1 MQTSWKK
8 VLVLPACG
16 AYFHAKFAILRIKY
30 ERWEKRC
37 RSKYWYQCC
46 QFCPYY
52 KIMEIKHLNSQKG
65 RILSFRL
72 TNFGVWNFTF
82 FLYEC
87 QTWQYWAV
95 KYTQE
100 GILFE
105 SNRLP
110 CSHAKVCAIIS
121 RRLQTSFNNLGEGS
135 NLIATIQVKNDCM

>member
-30 ERWEKRC
+30 ERWEKQF

-46 QFCPYY
+46 QFCLHYQIMDKK
-52 KIMEIKHLNSQKG
+52 KIS
-65 RILSFRL
+65 ILEKAAFWALDYLTLDHIISSFSYINVKL
-72 TNFGVWNFTF
+72 GNTEQWNT
-82 FLYEC
+82 L
-87 QTWQYWAV
+87 
-95 KYTQE
+95 E

-110 CSHAKVCAIIS
+110 CAIIS
-121 RRLQTSFNNLGEGS
+121 RRLQTSFNNLGEGF
-135 NLIATIQVKNDCM
+135 NLIPSKWKMIARK